1 MSDQSEKASTP
12 FSVDDVLVSR
22 WGYDQTNVDFYQVTR
37 CTPATVWLAEID
49 QDTVHDHS
57 AMRYTTT
64 PVPGS
69 YVHPAAKPL
78 RRKIHDIGNGPFVRI
93 ETYSMGPIAREWDN
107 ALVIGTT
114 HA

>member
-1 MSDQSEKASTP
+1 MSDQSEEASTP

-37 CTPATVWLAEID
+37 CTLKTVWLAEID
-49 QDTVHDHS
+49 QDTVHDHG
-57 AMRYTTT
+57 AMRYATT

-107 ALVIGTT
+107 APVTGTT